1 MLISSL
7 TFIGSEHEK
16 TEKLVLC
23 SHSDFNGGIRC
34 LFLVLAQWA
43 AQASIGA
50 LRRNSGIGGGPLNLA
65 KESH

>member
-7 TFIGSEHEK
+7 MIIGNEHEK
-16 TEKLVLC
+16 PEKLVLR
-23 SHSDFNGGIRC
+23 SHFGFSGGIDC